1 MMKTKST
8 PRSGFTLIEL
18 LTVIAIIGILAA
30 ILIPTVGAVKKKA
43 SMVTSSSNL
52 RQVALAYSTFASG
65 SSRTRV
71 ISANTASAY
80 SAADSS
86 DWAEVLA
93 KYADLND
100 APLYFIS
107 SADDVAAITIPSVIL
122 DGSDAAVADWT
133 SASAFISYEM
143 AVDISTNA
151 QSSVTPLIWTKGL
164 GTTGEWATTSPWAG
178 DGGHIAFAD
187 GHVTFYDSLL
197 DPADG
202 TTGLLIQGPKA
213 SSPGSAAKTVE
224 AALGGAQYVVE
235 PK

>member
-1 MMKTKST
+1 MKMKKS
-8 PRSGFTLIEL
+8 PRAGFTLIEL

-52 RQVALAYSTFASG
+52 RQIALAYNSFSTSG
-65 SSRTRV
+65 SRTRV
-71 ISANTASAY
+71 LSKIGGAQYTATTSGE
-80 SAADSS
+80 
-86 DWAEVLA
+86 WAEALA

-107 SADDVAAITIPSVIL
+107 SADDVSAIVIPSVIL
-122 DGSDAAVADWT
+122 DGNDAAVSDWT
-133 SASAFISYEM
+133 TARPFISYEM

-151 QSSVTPLIWTKGL
+151 QASTTPLIWTKGL
-164 GTTGEWATTSPWAG
+164 DSAGAWETTSPWAG

-187 GHVTFYDSLL
+187 GHVTFYDELV
-197 DPADG
+197 DTDG

-213 SSPGSAAKTVE
+213 TTPGSTAKTVE
-224 AALGGAQYVVE
+224 QALGGTQYIVE
-235 PK
+235 PQ